1 MKYCK
6 WSKHCPPLNKILLR
20 ISPGWGEGG
29 RGGGDRGTQGKF
41 GSRCAAEARKPRP
54 CLRQKRLI
62 SLPCLRQEIL
72 LSDPDL
78 LCFAYRRAIIGLP
91 VQKETLFET
100 LNSEIVYP
108 V

>member
-6 WSKHCPPLNKILLR
+6 WSKPCPPLNKTLLR
-20 ISPGWGEGG
+20 ISPGWG
-29 RGGGDRGTQGKF
+29 GGGDRGTQGKF

-72 LSDPDL
+72 FSDPDL

-91 VQKETLFET
+91 VQKETLFKT